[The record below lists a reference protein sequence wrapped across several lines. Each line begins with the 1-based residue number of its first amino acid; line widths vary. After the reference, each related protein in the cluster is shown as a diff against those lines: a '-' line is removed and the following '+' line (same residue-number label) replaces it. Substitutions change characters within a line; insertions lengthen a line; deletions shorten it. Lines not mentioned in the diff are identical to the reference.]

1 MVVRRR
7 LRAIVYPLLLYCV
20 SGAIGGYFLW
30 HAVNGERGLKT
41 KEDYQRQIA
50 RLEGDLTSLKSEHQ
64 RWQHKV
70 DLLRGH
76 VIDEDLLKEEAE
88 TQLGRVG
95 RNDLVVIFD
104 PPPGR

>member
-7 LRAIVYPLLLYCV
+7 LRAVVYPLLLYCV

-50 RLEGDLTSLKSEHQ
+50 HLDGDLAKLKDERS
-64 RWQHKV
+64 RWQLKV
-70 DLLRGH
+70 DLLRGET
-76 VIDEDLLKEEAE
+76 IDEDLLKEEAE
-88 TQLGRVG
+88 SQLGLIG
-95 RNDLVVIFD
+95 KNDVVVIFD
-104 PPPGR
+104 HAMR